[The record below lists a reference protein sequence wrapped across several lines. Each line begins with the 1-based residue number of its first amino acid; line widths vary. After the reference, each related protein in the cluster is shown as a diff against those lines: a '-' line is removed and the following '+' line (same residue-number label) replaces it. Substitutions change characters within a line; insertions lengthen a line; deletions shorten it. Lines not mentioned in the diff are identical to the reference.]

1 MFVQIVQEMQPGLA
15 LLQLV
20 LVFLCVRYW
29 LETRNPGMGWLAL
42 AIVGY
47 GINHLITAVLHLTG
61 PAVFVLMVGLAS
73 ICQMSFLV
81 GFRLLAGISPE
92 SGPGE
97 ARRLF
102 AVGSVVVALA
112 ILLTFRIA
120 PVLVHV
126 VSSVIVAY
134 TAALHWRLCR
144 AQPDQGYGLIALL
157 MLSHPVVLCVL
168 VLTGVAPAVVRDVM
182 AFVYLAIGYSVVSA
196 TLSRASSELTRA
208 TKELRVAEARWS
220 FALEGSSQGVWDW
233 NMRGEQAYYSPR
245 LEQML
250 DAVGAGRA
258 PTPARWLELL
268 HPDDVLPMRSA
279 LSRHLAGEAPF
290 FDVEYRVRGLDAA
303 VTWFAARGSVIER
316 SAAGEPLRMIGTV
329 SDVSVRKSTE
339 LALAA
344 SLRQLEERKRQVD
357 TLNVQLARRAV
368 DAETAVRA
376 KDAFLRNVTHEF
388 RTPLNHI
395 SGAAN
400 LLALSPLDEKQLKWL
415 TMILDGSRN
424 LLRRVDTTI
433 DVARLEAGA
442 LVIEAVDFSLPA
454 VLDQVI
460 GLVLHRARDKGL
472 KLSLEAPSDIPPV
485 LSGDPTRLTQMLLNY
500 LDNAITFTEEGSIV
514 VRALR
519 LRSDEQVV
527 TLRFEVTDTG
537 PGIDPELRK
546 TLFAPFMQGDTSMT
560 RTYSGLGVGLAIT
573 RQLARLMAGD
583 AGVESAPGK
592 GSTFWI
598 TASFSCAVSRTR

>member
-1 MFVQIVQEMQPGLA
+1 
-15 LLQLV
+15 
-20 LVFLCVRYW
+20 
-29 LETRNPGMGWLAL
+29 
-42 AIVGY
+42 
-47 GINHLITAVLHLTG
+47 
-61 PAVFVLMVGLAS
+61 
-73 ICQMSFLV
+73 
-81 GFRLLAGISPE
+81 
-92 SGPGE
+92 
-97 ARRLF
+97 
-102 AVGSVVVALA
+102 
-112 ILLTFRIA
+112 
-120 PVLVHV
+120 
-126 VSSVIVAY
+126 
-134 TAALHWRLCR
+134 
-144 AQPDQGYGLIALL
+144 
-157 MLSHPVVLCVL
+157 
-168 VLTGVAPAVVRDVM
+168 
-182 AFVYLAIGYSVVSA
+182 
-196 TLSRASSELTRA
+196 
-208 TKELRVAEARWS
+208 
-220 FALEGSSQGVWDW
+220 
-233 NMRGEQAYYSPR
+233 
-245 LEQML
+245 
-250 DAVGAGRA
+250 
-258 PTPARWLELL
+258 
-268 HPDDVLPMRSA
+268 MRSA
-279 LSRHLAGEAPF
+279 LSRHLAGETPS
-290 FDVEYRVRGLDAA
+290 FDAEYRVRGANGAD
-303 VTWFAARGSVIER
+303 TWFEARGSVIER

-329 SDVSVRKSTE
+329 SDVSVRKSIE
-339 LALAA
+339 HALAA
-344 SLRQLEERKRQVD
+344 SLSQLEERKRQVD

-400 LLALSPLDEKQLKWL
+400 LLARSPLDEKQLKWL